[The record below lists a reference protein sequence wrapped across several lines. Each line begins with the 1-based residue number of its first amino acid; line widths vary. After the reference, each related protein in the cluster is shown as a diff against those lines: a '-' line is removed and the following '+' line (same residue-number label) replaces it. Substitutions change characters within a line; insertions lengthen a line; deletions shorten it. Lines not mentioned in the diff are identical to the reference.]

1 MSWEHGQ
8 SHTATGTKVSLNAL
22 LLGPFRIDITPVAS
36 MAVNGPRTTAGTLG
50 AQSFELIFP
59 ELDREKFPKS
69 SAPIKLLCLGLHEAA
84 PRSLSTNVSHPRP
97 ARISQRYKKAKIF
110 KVQSLHG
117 THGRRSGG
125 HKCGRECALPGE
137 ISGSATELAWSQ
149 GRDDKAGEVS
159 RGHSRQPRGAEGPNM
174 KTR

>member
-84 PRSLSTNVSHPRP
+84 PRSLSTNVSHPRH
-97 ARISQRYKKAKIF
+97 ARISQRYMI
-110 KVQSLHG
+110 SLTRHAG
-117 THGRRSGG
+117 NDGSRNS
-125 HKCGRECALPGE
+125 GE
-137 ISGSATELAWSQ
+137 ISCSEQPASIFLRPEHDCSTSIHRHHRMPRPSAGFAPIIQ
-149 GRDDKAGEVS
+149 GHERI
-159 RGHSRQPRGAEGPNM
+159 
-174 KTR
+174 